1 MFVFATNY
9 SYLKEYQNQPK
20 SESAG
25 TTKKKKKKNQPRK
38 MQLVHLS
45 GQTGLCAEKKLEY
58 IHNVEG
64 KKGSDEI

>member
-25 TTKKKKKKNQPRK
+25 TTKKKKKEESAKKNAISAFIRLDWLVCRK
-38 MQLVHLS
+38 K
-45 GQTGLCAEKKLEY
+45 T
-58 IHNVEG
+58 
-64 KKGSDEI
+64 